1 MRLSVPDS
9 GIPDGIFLKTS
20 DLTGL
25 TAETLRNAAVFAR
38 NLAHPA
44 LRLGVTGLSGAGKTV
59 FITSLIHN
67 LLTGGR
73 LPFFDPAA
81 QGRLRRAYL
90 EPQPDYDVPRFDYER
105 HLADLLGSP
114 PRWPQS
120 TRRLSQLRLTLEF
133 EPQGL
138 LDRAL
143 GRNKLHVD
151 IVDYPGEW
159 LLDLPLLNLSYT
171 AWSARQMEMSREPA
185 RKALASE
192 WHELL
197 AGLDPLAE
205 ADEGTA
211 RSVSQSFTAYL
222 RKCREKGGAAIVSP
236 GRFLM
241 PGELEGSPALT
252 FSPLD
257 SPVSATA
264 PGRSLQAMMERRF
277 EAYKSHVVKP
287 FFRNHFARLDRQ
299 IVLVDALGAL
309 NGGADTLRDLER
321 ALADILKCFRPGS
334 NSWLSSILYRR
345 IDRILFAAAK
355 ADHLHHSSHD
365 RLEAIVRKLMR
376 KAIER
381 AEFAGAMV
389 DVVALAGVRATREG
403 EARVHDATLPCVFGY
418 PLAGEEIDGRTFDGT
433 QEYGIFPGNLPEDP
447 NDLAHLS
454 GTKSKD
460 RQIRIVRFR
469 PPEGVPA
476 GEGKPETLPHIRL
489 DRALNFLLGD
499 RLK

>member
-1 MRLSVPDS
+1 
-9 GIPDGIFLKTS
+9 LKAS

-25 TAETLRNAAVFAR
+25 TVEALRNAGAFAR
-38 NLAHPA
+38 NLAQPA
-44 LRLGVTGLSGAGKTV
+44 IRLGVTGLSRAGKTV

-90 EPQPDYDVPRFDYER
+90 EPQPDDDVPRFDYER
-105 HLADLLGSP
+105 HLGDLLGSP
-114 PRWPQS
+114 PRWPRS
-120 TRRLSQLRLTLEF
+120 TRALSQLRLTLEF
-133 EPQGL
+133 EPRGF

-159 LLDLPLLNLSYT
+159 LLDLPLLNQTYS
-171 AWSARQMEMSREPA
+171 AWSAREMEMSREEG
-185 RKALASE
+185 RKGLAKD
-192 WHELL
+192 WHKLL
-197 AGLDPLAE
+197 ADLNPLDDAG
-205 ADEGTA
+205 EGTA
-211 RSVSQSFTAYL
+211 RNVSELFTAYL
-222 RKCREKGGAAIVSP
+222 RKCREMGDAAVVPP

-257 SPVSATA
+257 LPEGTVSPN
-264 PGRSLQAMMERRF
+264 GSLHAMMERRF
-277 EAYKSHVVKP
+277 EAYKSHIVKP
-287 FFRNHFARLDRQ
+287 FFRNHFSRLDRQ

-309 NGGADTLRDLER
+309 NGGADALRDLER
-321 ALADILKCFRPGS
+321 ALAEILKCFRPGA
-334 NSWLSSILYRR
+334 NSWLSGILYRR
-345 IDRILFAAAK
+345 IDRILFAATK

-376 KAIER
+376 GPIER
-381 AEFAGAMV
+381 AESLNAKVG
-389 DVVALAGVRATREG
+389 VVALAGIRATREG
-403 EARVHDATLPCVFGY
+403 EARVDGATLPCIFGY
-418 PLAGEEIDGRTFDGT
+418 PLAGEKIDSRTFDGT
-433 QEYGIFPGNLPEDP
+433 EEYGIFPGDLPEDP
-447 NDLAHLS
+447 DDLAHLERAKFES
-454 GTKSKD
+454 H
-460 RQIRIVRFR
+460 QIQIVRFR
-469 PPEGVPA
+469 PPEISPG
-476 GEGKPETLPHIRL
+476 GNGKPGSLPHIRL